1 MGTIYRIYEYFGMT
15 LTAEVEDEMRR
26 WLAANPRREAKG
38 GGPKHRAED
47 FGMST
52 GELAEIFTDYRRK
65 YGYA

>member
-1 MGTIYRIYEYFGMT
+1 MN
-15 LTAEVEDEMRR
+15 LTADVEDEMRR

-38 GGPKHRAED
+38 GGPKHKAED

-52 GELAEIFTDYRRK
+52 GELAEIFTNYRRK